1 MEEMHLDVTESMASS
16 FIPVDRMNLRS
27 SGLTGWTYFP
37 QPRIRISGRKY
48 NIFDVI
54 NTSTLVWFTNLK
66 NKTSLVHPLALTKC
80 QY

>member
-37 QPRIRISGRKY
+37 QPRIRISGEKY
-48 NIFDVI
+48 SIFHVI
-54 NTSTLVWFTNLK
+54 NK
-66 NKTSLVHPLALTKC
+66 
-80 QY
+80 